1 MMSLAAM
8 GSAAFVFATT
18 VLFWW
23 HSSLDVRV
31 ALAGVYFLISTVAT
45 ASVSV
50 LLRLDRLT
58 WRVP

>member
-1 MMSLAAM
+1 MPLVAM

-18 VLFWW
+18 VLFLW

-50 LLRLDRLT
+50 LLRLGRLT